1 MRKRMKE
8 LAGGMIA
15 YSGPILKIS
24 SDKVELEVL
33 EGQTATG
40 EFRVSS
46 VDQRKIRGIVY
57 TSGMRMNCLTPQFE
71 GEEAVVRYE
80 FHSEGLHEGNIEKG
94 YFYLICNQCEYSLS
108 FVVTITKPYA
118 LSSIGRIR
126 SLKDFQRLA
135 GESPEEAVKI
145 FSSSVFRSIFKET
158 EWKERLAYEALLDP
172 LHATN
177 SMEEFLIA
185 CAKKEPVDFS
195 LAEQEKTYELP
206 EEDVSDA
213 VALTV
218 TGQGEFFATIRSD
231 SPVLVPEKETLTR
244 ADLNGSSGEIVF
256 LLRRKAMHAGE
267 NDAVLTVE
275 SLRKTEQL
283 KIKILGASQ
292 SEEKEEARRVR
303 SEIAKGRIRLT
314 EDYLSYRLKRMVT
327 GEWAKRTIDLCR
339 HLSALDPENDW
350 YVLMQAQALLVNQQK
365 QEARWILDAYRKEA
379 KAKDTPVYA
388 YFLYLCTLSERE
400 SNYVDRLTEEIE
412 EIYHRNPEDLAVFWI
427 RLFLREEFCDN
438 DVKRLAAI
446 KTRCMEGARSPYLYM
461 EAYYQMWMDPHML
474 ERLDDFEIQVLYWA
488 AKRQALSKDLAMQ
501 ISSRSEQRREF
512 HPLLYKLLC
521 MTYEAYPRDDM
532 VEAVC
537 SYLIRTGHTSD
548 PKYFYWFERG
558 VELNLRITGL
568 SEAYLLSMDM
578 GKAEELPKVIEMY
591 FQYSSTLPKEKKAE
605 LFARITKEKKKNQ
618 ELYYEYRRSMESFA
632 LDEMR
637 EGAISEDLAIIYD
650 DLLSEGMINEEIALS
665 MEHLMFTYQVQC
677 ANPHI
682 VSLVVVHEELK
693 KTERVPVREHSALIR
708 LYTNHYSIAA
718 EDAEGRRF
726 SPLTAELTLKRLM
739 NPVHYLAKC
748 MALAD
753 GRLPYVLHHLSGKEH
768 FRESLHAERDNLRL
782 LMSSDQIT
790 DAYKLKLCPLLVRL
804 YDDYSDPA
812 ELTAYIRIIDGKRLP
827 TENRVELTELLIEKK
842 MYQEAYL
849 MLQQFGTELIDPGKL
864 VPLVSF
870 KIESTDYGEDDFLL
884 ALTME
889 AFRSHKYNDIMLTY
903 LCKCLN
909 APTEEM
915 EAVWRTAQNFGID
928 AFELEERI
936 LVQALYA
943 ARMTPAVQNVFES
956 YEKGGGRQLV
966 MEAYANYVSYCY
978 FVREAVTPAA
988 LFEELKKR
996 FLDGADLTEICK
1008 LALLKYHTE
1017 LPETSEEDEKWMDE
1031 LLAELIE
1038 QEMYFAFYR
1047 KLPQRL
1053 LEKYQFYD
1061 KTFLE
1066 FRTDPK
1072 RRVRL
1077 HYALPEA
1084 PDQYITEEMQHMFGG
1099 IFVRQFVLFFGESIQ
1114 YYITEE
1120 EDGTEK
1126 VVLSDQIT
1134 NMDVFSQ
1141 LPETRF
1147 SLLNEIMLHH
1157 TLKEADELIKCMD
1170 EYEAKMEI
1178 VRREFRAL

>member
-8 LAGGMIA
+8 LAGGMIDN
-15 YSGPILKIS
+15 SGPILKIS

-46 VDQRKIRGIVY
+46 VDRRKIRGIVY

-71 GEEAVVRYE
+71 GEEVVIRYE

-94 YFYLICNQCEYSLS
+94 FFYLICNQCEYSLS

-126 SLKDFQRLA
+126 SLKDFQKLA

-145 FSSSVFRSIFKET
+145 FSSSAFRSIFKEN
-158 EWKERLAYEALLDP
+158 EWKERLTYEALFDP
-172 LHATN
+172 LHAPN
-177 SMEEFLIA
+177 SMEEFLIS

-195 LAEQEKTYELP
+195 LEYHEKTYEALP
-206 EEDVSDA
+206 EDVGDT
-213 VALTV
+213 VGLNV
-218 TGQGEFFATIRSD
+218 TGQGEFFVKIRSD
-231 SPVLVPEKETLTR
+231 SPVLSPEKEYLTR
-244 ADLNGSSGEIVF
+244 ADLNGSNGQIVF
-256 LLRRKAMHAGE
+256 YLRKKAMHAGE
-267 NDAVLTVE
+267 NDVTLTAE
-275 SLRKTEQL
+275 STRKTETVR
-283 KIKILGASQ
+283 IRILAAAR
-292 SEEKEEARRVR
+292 SEEDEEERRRR
-303 SEIAKGRIRLT
+303 SEIARGRIRLT

-339 HLSALDPENDW
+339 HLNALEPDNDW
-350 YVLMQAQALLVNQQK
+350 YVLMQAQAFLVNKQK

-379 KAKDTPVYA
+379 KEKDTPEYA

-400 SNYVDRLTEEIE
+400 SAYVDRLTEEIE

-438 DVKRLAAI
+438 DEKRLAAI
-446 KTRCMEGARSPYLYM
+446 KERCMEGARSPYLYM
-461 EAYYQMWMDPHML
+461 EAYYQMWMDPHVL
-474 ERLDDFEIQVLYWA
+474 ERLDDFEIQVLFWA
-488 AKRQALSKDLAMQ
+488 AKRKALSKDLALQ
-501 ISSRSEQRREF
+501 ISSRSEQRRDF
-512 HPLLYKLLC
+512 HPLLYRLLC

-537 SYLIRTGHTSD
+537 SYLIRTGHASD
-548 PKYFYWFERG
+548 PRYFYWFERG

-568 SEAYLLSMDM
+568 AEAYLLSMDM
-578 GKAEELPKVIEMY
+578 KKAEVLPKVIEMY

-605 LFARITKEKKKNQ
+605 LFARITRDKKKNQ

-632 LDEMR
+632 LEEMR
-637 EGAISEDLAIIYD
+637 EGDISEDLATIYD
-650 DLLSEGMINEEIALS
+650 DLLSEGMINKEIALS
-665 MEHLMFTYQVQC
+665 MEHLMFTYLVQC

-682 VSLVVVHEELK
+682 VALVVVHEELK
-693 KTERVPVREHSALIR
+693 KTERVPVRDHHALIR
-708 LYTNHYSIAA
+708 LYTTHYSIAA
-718 EDAEGRRF
+718 EDADGRRY

-739 NPVHYLAKC
+739 NPVHYLPRC
-748 MALAD
+748 LSLAD
-753 GRLPYVLHHLSGKEH
+753 GRLPYVLHHLSGKER
-768 FRESLHAERDNLRL
+768 FRESLTAERDNLRL

-849 MLQQFGTELIDPGKL
+849 MLQQFGTELIDPGRL

-909 APTEEM
+909 APTDEM
-915 EAVWRTAQNFGID
+915 EAVWRTAQGFGID
-928 AFELEERI
+928 TYELEERI

-943 ARMTPAVQNVFES
+943 ARLTPSVQNVFES
-956 YEKGGGRQLV
+956 YTKGGGRQLV
-966 MEAYANYVSYCY
+966 MDAYANYVAYAY
-978 FVREAVTPAA
+978 FVREQATPAA
-988 LFEELKKR
+988 LFEELKNR
-996 FLDGADLTEICK
+996 YLDGAELTDICK

-1017 LPETSEEDEKWMDE
+1017 LSDLPEEDEKWMDE
-1031 LLAELIE
+1031 LLAEMIS
-1038 QEMYFAFYR
+1038 QEMYFSFYR
-1047 KLPQRL
+1047 KLPGRL

-1072 RRVRL
+1072 SRVRL

-1084 PDQYITEEMQHMFGG
+1084 PDQYITEEMQHMYGG

-1120 EDGTEK
+1120 EEETEK

-1134 NMDVFSQ
+1134 NTDVFSQ

-1157 TLKEADELIKCMD
+1157 TLKEADELLKCMD
-1170 EYEAKMEI
+1170 EYETKQEI
-1178 VRREFRAL
+1178 VRREFRGI